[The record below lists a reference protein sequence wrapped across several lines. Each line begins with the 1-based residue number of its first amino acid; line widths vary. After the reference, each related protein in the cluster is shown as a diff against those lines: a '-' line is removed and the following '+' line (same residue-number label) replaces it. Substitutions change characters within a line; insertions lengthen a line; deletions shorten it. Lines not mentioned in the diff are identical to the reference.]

1 MTLRSPEDT
10 QGNRLRGTRP
20 WLPNAQSAKKAIQG
34 PRFPSRERELN
45 KVESVTDGGG
55 GAGPRRVAMPR
66 LTLTGLV
73 PAGRRRLQTELAE
86 PARPGLPCPSRSPS
100 SSFTARLLETRLR
113 ANFSPTVTPRPV
125 LTAGKP
131 LGQLLS
137 TVTAPSQNV
146 PHLTPPTM
154 SRRMKSPRSQRNG
167 PCHPERGPSGVLGV
181 VTAGTVCYCRKL
193 CSLRKTK

>member
-20 WLPNAQSAKKAIQG
+20 WLPNDQSAKKAIQV

-73 PAGRRRLQTELAE
+73 PAGRPAPADGAGGARAPRPPLSLPLSLLQLHRPFARDAAASQLLPDGHSTACPDGWEA
-86 PARPGLPCPSRSPS
+86 ARPAALDCHCPFSKCAPPHAPDHVQTDEESTKSEKRALPPRARTVWRSGCGHS
-100 SSFTARLLETRLR
+100 
-113 ANFSPTVTPRPV
+113 
-125 LTAGKP
+125 
-131 LGQLLS
+131 
-137 TVTAPSQNV
+137 
-146 PHLTPPTM
+146 
-154 SRRMKSPRSQRNG
+154 RNG
-167 PCHPERGPSGVLGV
+167 L
-181 VTAGTVCYCRKL
+181 L
-193 CSLRKTK
+193 LQKTLLIKKN

>member
-20 WLPNAQSAKKAIQG
+20 WLPNDQSAKKAIQV

-66 LTLTGLV
+66 PTLTGLV
-73 PAGRRRLQTELAE
+73 PAGRPAPADGAGGARAPRPPLSLPLSLLQLHRPFARDAAASQLLPDGHSAACPDGWEA
-86 PARPGLPCPSRSPS
+86 ARPAALD
-100 SSFTARLLETRLR
+100 
-113 ANFSPTVTPRPV
+113 
-125 LTAGKP
+125 
-131 LGQLLS
+131 
-137 TVTAPSQNV
+137 VTAPSQNV